1 MVKTKTTFANAK
13 APAAPGK
20 LGAAIEKLRGLA
32 LAGNAN
38 AAREVGDA
46 YYWGK
51 GADQISNAAR
61 DWYLYSAELGDA
73 DSMVNAMAFLRE
85 GGGLRNEKRPPGV
98 PAMEID
104 LQGALLWARRA
115 QAQGR
120 NVGDSHI
127 EGLIAK
133 AAKQGQR
140 GTKPVKPADR
150 KAQRAQIVA
159 LAKDEG
165 LGRIVK
171 RLEGSMRDSIRLS
184 PIDAKVAVGGSRLGG
199 KPDLPVDAVWPAGPK
214 QRPLSFMAQLDLASL
229 TKLDS
234 DKLLPKNG
242 LLSFFWDAFDS
253 AWGLSPAEQNCVAV
267 LYTKAGTKLLPRT
280 PPKTLKP
287 PHKYSKVVF
296 TPRAVQPAPEVTLPF
311 VRTPIVRGW
320 KLDAAETDSYWQ
332 EVYGKTDEIWPT
344 EAGPYHRVLGHAD
357 AVQGDMGR
365 RMSYMFAG
373 KSEAIDKKP
382 IAALETDAAKWVLL
396 LQIDTDEALG
406 SNWGEGRL
414 YFWIRSS
421 DLKAKRFDHAWFQFQ
436 Q

>member
-171 RLEGSMRDSIRLS
+171 RLEGSMREDDVRR
-184 PIDAKVAVGGSRLGG
+184 AAH
-199 KPDLPVDAVWPAGPK
+199 GP
-214 QRPLSFMAQLDLASL
+214 
-229 TKLDS
+229 
-234 DKLLPKNG
+234 
-242 LLSFFWDAFDS
+242 
-253 AWGLSPAEQNCVAV
+253 
-267 LYTKAGTKLLPRT
+267 
-280 PPKTLKP
+280 
-287 PHKYSKVVF
+287 
-296 TPRAVQPAPEVTLPF
+296 
-311 VRTPIVRGW
+311 
-320 KLDAAETDSYWQ
+320 
-332 EVYGKTDEIWPT
+332 
-344 EAGPYHRVLGHAD
+344 
-357 AVQGDMGR
+357 
-365 RMSYMFAG
+365 
-373 KSEAIDKKP
+373 
-382 IAALETDAAKWVLL
+382 
-396 LQIDTDEALG
+396 
-406 SNWGEGRL
+406 
-414 YFWIRSS
+414 SS
-421 DLKAKRFDHAWFQFQ
+421 
-436 Q
+436 